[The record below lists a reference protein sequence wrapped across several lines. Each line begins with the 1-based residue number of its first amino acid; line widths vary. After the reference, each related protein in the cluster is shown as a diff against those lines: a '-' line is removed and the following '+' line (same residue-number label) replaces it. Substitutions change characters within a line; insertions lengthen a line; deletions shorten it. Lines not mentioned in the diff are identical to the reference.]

1 MLTTSQ
7 TASRKD
13 TYLDLASQGKNAWW
27 RYLLAVLL
35 IFFLWQVIGSI
46 PTGILIAWEMLY
58 GNVRSLTEAVKMAH
72 VDPLL
77 TFTALMLASICFIIG
92 IFLAVRFIHERRM
105 KTLIT
110 PRRSLSWRRLWLGF
124 GLWIGLSGLSAI
136 LEAVT
141 HPGRYELTFDPLH
154 LIPYAILALIFIP
167 IQASTEEL
175 FFRAY
180 LMQGLGRLTRR
191 TWLLCLVSGLIFMA
205 PHFLNPEAASNYALM
220 GLSYFSMGAFLA
232 YITLWDGRL
241 ELAMGVHTA
250 NNLFA
255 VLIANTRVSSLPSPS
270 VFTVNV
276 LDPVFS
282 VPAGLVAIA
291 IFVWLMRGV
300 IKVESNDSA

>member
-1 MLTTSQ
+1 M
-7 TASRKD
+7 R
-13 TYLDLASQGKNAWW
+13 
-27 RYLLAVLL
+27 
-35 IFFLWQVIGSI
+35 
-46 PTGILIAWEMLY
+46 
-58 GNVRSLTEAVKMAH
+58 
-72 VDPLL
+72 
-77 TFTALMLASICFIIG
+77 
-92 IFLAVRFIHERRM
+92 
-105 KTLIT
+105 TLIT
-110 PRRSLSWRRLWLGF
+110 PARTLSWRRFWLGF
-124 GLWIGLSGLSAI
+124 GLWTGLSVLSAVV
-136 LEAVT
+136 EAVT
-141 HPGRYELTFDPLH
+141 HPGRYELTFDPIR

-180 LMQGLGRLTRR
+180 LMQGLGRLTRQ

-282 VPAGLVAIA
+282 VPAGLVAIGL
-291 IFVWLMRGV
+291 FVLLMRGLM
-300 IKVESNDSA
+300 KREDKNDSVGA